1 MPLPTIYFAIPAMD
15 ELEHLPQTLEC
26 IARQD
31 YAGIIKVYVC
41 VNQPQSDYN
50 QEPPHERIAG
60 NRALWRMLEQN
71 PWGLK
76 LHPIDRFSP
85 EKAWRDREGGVGAAR
100 QCCINALLPSA
111 SDNDILINMDADTLF
126 GSEYVSGM
134 AEQMEKT
141 GSDAWKAESHAEKT
155 GSLSWK
161 VSGSGMVPGAKPG
174 EWRRRRTA
182 EA

>member
-41 VNQPQSDYN
+41 VNQPQSDYCKS
-50 QEPPHERIAG
+50 QFPPRVTN

-71 PWGLK
+71 PWQLN
-76 LHPIDRFSP
+76 LHPIDRFTP

-111 SDNDILINMDADTLF
+111 SDSDILINMDADTLF
-126 GSEYVSGM
+126 GNDYVSGM
-134 AEQMEKT
+134 AKQMEKT
-141 GSDAWKAESHAEKT
+141 GADAVLPQYYHR
-155 GSLSWK
+155 LS
-161 VSGSGMVPGAKPG
+161 GNDMQDRAMLRY
-174 EWRRRRTA
+174 EIYMRCYLF
-182 EA
+182 